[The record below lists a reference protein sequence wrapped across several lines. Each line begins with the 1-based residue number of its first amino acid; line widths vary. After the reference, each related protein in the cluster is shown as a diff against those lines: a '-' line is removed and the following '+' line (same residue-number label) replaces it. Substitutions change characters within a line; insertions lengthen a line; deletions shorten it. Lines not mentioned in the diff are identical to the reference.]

1 MLKVNESATIRL
13 ANAQSQLRRR
23 TAASI
28 VPKPIAYRRQKF
40 NAIASTIP
48 ARSTDNEPRSS
59 LLLPLQAHL
68 NPRFPPTIRLSLTA
82 SQVLRRP
89 PEVT

>member
-1 MLKVNESATIRL
+1 VLKVNESAPIRL

-28 VPKPIAYRRQKF
+28 APKPIACRRQKF

-48 ARSTDNEPRSS
+48 AHATDR
-59 LLLPLQAHL
+59 
-68 NPRFPPTIRLSLTA
+68 
-82 SQVLRRP
+82 V
-89 PEVT
+89 